1 MSKRVPQTLS
11 PRQGWR
17 EGSEDF
23 TVRRGRRPPRQRDP
37 HAEEEMS
44 NSQKGLPNAKSE
56 EAPQGPPKHK
66 GGAGPTPMQ
75 NWRKCCQLLPGS
87 PKTKFEHTTHP
98 HAKSE
103 EKPQGIPNNNGEA
116 QGPPPCGIGGAP
128 PQGAP
133 TPGAAHSPAPCRGG
147 GTQYAK
153 KGAQDEKGQ
162 NGWRRNTLD

>member
-23 TVRRGRRPPRQRDP
+23 TVRRGQRPSRQRDP

-66 GGAGPTPMQ
+66 DLQSTRRSRKESQTTMGRPRAHPHAESEEPHPKEPLHQGQPTAQPHAEEEER
-75 NWRKCCQLLPGS
+75 NTRKRA
-87 PKTKFEHTTHP
+87 PKTKRV
-98 HAKSE
+98 KMD
-103 EKPQGIPNNNGEA
+103 G
-116 QGPPPCGIGGAP
+116 GGALWIERIRPERDP
-128 PQGAP
+128 PSDP
-133 TPGAAHSPAPCRGG
+133 SHG
-147 GTQYAK
+147 GTPTQCRK
-153 KGAQDEKGQ
+153 P
-162 NGWRRNTLD
+162 